1 MRRRQV
7 RRDGRSKDGGCSRT
21 VEKKMSA
28 AVSGRVGKGRKLLMR
43 KRTGLGIMLA
53 VAVVAAVCCLTVKER
68 NNVMLH
74 VENGQPCIRVRTAQS
89 ENRVVLWQ
97 DGEADEEAGEGQ
109 AGWFFLPSCVT
120 SHKLRLGETGGSSVR
135 IDGQL
140 YEEGDTFTWE
150 EGRKYAF
157 QITDA
162 SYDSHTYGA
171 GFMKSANIPSLFIDT
186 ASGGLDYLHENK
198 ENEEAGRICVLQ
210 ADGVTA
216 YQDELPRI
224 SGRGN
229 STWEF
234 EKKPYALKLKDD
246 QPLCGLRKSDRWRLL
261 ALWNEGSRLGDKI
274 AMDLAQELG
283 LSYTTQ
289 GTWVDLYLNGE
300 YRGIYLLTESVTVGP
315 GRVDIYDTEKGNK
328 QKNASIEAGTA
339 EHYGEEDN
347 KGFLLENGSETDA
360 GYLIEKDHPKH
371 WEAEDSG
378 FCLSRGDLF
387 TINAPRH
394 ASKEQVAYIQNYV
407 EEIDA
412 LVQSGDPAVWE
423 KLDMTS
429 FAGRF
434 LVDEI
439 ALEMDTGSTS
449 MYFYKDRG
457 DEKLYSGPAWDY
469 DNAFGED
476 SKSDGFFVN
485 YGETIVN
492 NNEQLAIAINWYQKL
507 YDTPELYQCI
517 VEEYAGTL
525 PFFEK
530 LLNNGI
536 DRYADQI
543 RASVSMDDARWD
555 SVRVSDNDHPR
566 YASYDANVNYTKFFI
581 ANRLNCLCARWGV
594 QHEAFAAPANGET
607 HTVTFSV
614 YEGVVETVEAPDGE
628 PLSYTPDYDS
638 GVYQGW
644 VYRRSR
650 EPYSSYIPI
659 YEDMELY
666 NAKWE

>member
-1 MRRRQV
+1 
-7 RRDGRSKDGGCSRT
+7 
-21 VEKKMSA
+21 
-28 AVSGRVGKGRKLLMR
+28 MR
-43 KRTGLGIMLA
+43 KRTCMGIMLA
-53 VAVVAAVCCLTVKER
+53 VAVAAVCCLYIIKKD
-68 NNVMLH
+68 NVLLC
-74 VENGQPCIRVRTAQS
+74 VENGQPCISVRTAQS
-89 ENRVVLWQ
+89 ENKVFLWQ
-97 DGEADEEAGEGQ
+97 DTDGEEAEKEA
-109 AGWFFLPSCVT
+109 AGFFFLPSCVT
-120 SHKLRLGETGGSSVR
+120 GRKIRLGDTGGSSVR

-140 YEEGDTFTWE
+140 CQEGDAFAWE
-150 EGRKYAF
+150 EGQKF
-157 QITDA
+157 SIQVTDA
-162 SYDSHTYGA
+162 SCDSHTYEV
-171 GFMKSANIPSLFIDT
+171 GFMKSANIPAMFIDT

-198 ENEEAGRICVLQ
+198 ENEETGRICVLQ
-210 ADGVTA
+210 VDGVTE

-234 EKKPYALKLKDD
+234 EKKPYALKLKEDR
-246 QPLCGLRKSDRWRLL
+246 PLCGLRESDRWRLL
-261 ALWNEGSRLGDKI
+261 AIWNEGSRMGDKI
-274 AMDLAQELG
+274 AMDLAQALG
-283 LSYTTQ
+283 LSYSTQ

-300 YRGIYLLTESVTVGP
+300 YRGIYLLTESVTVGS
-315 GRVDIYDTEKGNK
+315 GRVEIDDMEKTNK
-328 QKNASIEAGTA
+328 QKNVSIEAGTA
-339 EHYGEEDN
+339 KHYEEEDN
-347 KGFLLENGSETDA
+347 KGFLLEDGAEVDG

-387 TINAPRH
+387 TINSPRH
-394 ASKEQVAYIQNYV
+394 ASKEQVAYIHGFV

-412 LVQSGDPAVWE
+412 LVQKGDPAVWE
-423 KLDMTS
+423 KLDLPS
-429 FAGRF
+429 FARRF

-476 SKSDGFFVN
+476 SDSDSFFVN

-492 NNEQLAIAINWYQKL
+492 NNERLAISINWYQKL
-507 YDTPELYQCI
+507 YETPEMQQCI
-517 VEEYAGTL
+517 VESYADVL

-530 LLNNGI
+530 LLDTGI
-536 DRYADQI
+536 DRYAEQI
-543 RASVSMDDARWD
+543 RASAAMDDARWE
-555 SVRVSDNDHPR
+555 SVRTADNDMPR
-566 YASYDANVNYTKFFI
+566 YKSFEANVNYTKFFL

-594 QHEAFAAPANGET
+594 PHEAFAAPASGET
-607 HTVTFSV
+607 HQVTFSV
-614 YEGVVETVEAPDGE
+614 YEGVVETVEASDGE
-628 PLSYTPDYDS
+628 PLSCAPEYDG

-644 VYRRSR
+644 TYRRGG
-650 EPYSSYIPI
+650 EPYSSYIPV

>member
-1 MRRRQV
+1 
-7 RRDGRSKDGGCSRT
+7 
-21 VEKKMSA
+21 
-28 AVSGRVGKGRKLLMR
+28 MR
-43 KRTGLGIMLA
+43 KRTCMGILLA
-53 VAVVAAVCCLTVKER
+53 AAAVAAVFCLYFKNR
-68 NNVMLH
+68 NSVLLH
-74 VENGQPCIRVRTAQS
+74 VENGQPCISVRTAQS
-89 ENRVVLWQ
+89 ENRVFLWQ
-97 DGEADEEAGEGQ
+97 DEKEAGEET
-109 AGWFFLPSCVT
+109 AGFFFLPSCV
-120 SHKLRLGETGGSSVR
+120 SHHKIRLGDLGGSSVW

-140 YEEGDTFTWE
+140 YEEGDSFSWE
-150 EGRKYAF
+150 EDYTYGL

-162 SYDSHTYGA
+162 SYEDHTYEI
-171 GFMKSANIPSLFIDT
+171 GFMKSENIPAMFIDT
-186 ASGGLDYLHENK
+186 ASGGLDYLHEDK
-198 ENEEAGRICVLQ
+198 ENEEAGRICILQ
-210 ADGVTA
+210 ADGVTE

-234 EKKPYALKLKDD
+234 EKKPYALKLKAD
-246 QPLCGLRKSDRWRLL
+246 QPLCGLRASDRWRLL
-261 ALWNEGSRLGDKI
+261 ALWNEGSRMGDKI

-283 LSYTTQ
+283 LSYSTQ

-300 YRGIYLLTESVTVGP
+300 YRGIYLLTESVTVGS
-315 GRVDIYDTEKGNK
+315 GRVDIYDMENINK
-328 QKNASIEAGTA
+328 QKNVSIVAGTA
-339 EHYGEEDN
+339 SRYEEEDN
-347 KGFLLENGSETDA
+347 KGYLLEDGAETDG

-371 WEAEDSG
+371 WEAEENG
-378 FCLSRGDLF
+378 FRLSRGDLF
-387 TINAPRH
+387 TINSPRH

-412 LVQSGDPAVWE
+412 LVQDADPAVWE
-423 KLDMTS
+423 KLDLTS
-429 FAGRF
+429 FVKRF

-476 SKSDGFFVN
+476 SGSDGFFVN

-492 NNEQLAIAINWYQKL
+492 NNERLAISLNWYQKL
-507 YDTPELYQCI
+507 YETPEMYQCT
-517 VEEYAGTL
+517 VEEYAGIL
-525 PFFEK
+525 PFFER
-530 LLNNGI
+530 LLGTGI
-536 DRYADQI
+536 DRYANQI
-543 RASVSMDDARWD
+543 RASAAMDDARWE
-555 SVRVSDNDHPR
+555 SVRAAGNDMPR
-566 YASYDANVNYTKFFI
+566 YKSFEANVNYTKFFL

-594 QHEAFAAPANGET
+594 PHEAFTAPESGEM
-607 HTVTFSV
+607 HQVTFSV

-628 PLSYTPDYDS
+628 PLSYTPDYDG

-644 VYRRSR
+644 TYRRGG
-650 EPYSSYIPI
+650 EPYSSYIPV